1 MDAFGKLLR
10 QHRESAGLSLRQLG
24 AIIHF
29 QYSHI
34 SQVER
39 GDRRPTE
46 ALATACDRALDADG
60 ALVEAYRSERAG
72 ATDLHR
78 RTMLRAMTALAA
90 APAVAPLAGLEAL
103 RHGLGDAATPDHDE
117 WEHIADDYGHDYYRQ
132 PRPALMAHL
141 SADLTVLEHQIAAD
155 PDTRRPGL
163 LRAAARLSVI
173 VALSLVAS
181 GQIVMG
187 RRWWHTAHR
196 VADRSDDIETRVLV
210 RAWDVVNGCYD
221 GRPAS
226 AVVALSDDML
236 PLLGRQATSAACGL
250 LAGRAQALSM
260 AGRHAEAVATV
271 RQLADLAQRLPAT
284 IVRDVES
291 LWGWPTHRVH
301 HTESWVYT
309 YAGRLGD
316 AEAAQRRALDLYPAS
331 QARLR
336 AQVHLHQ
343 AARLIRGGHIPDG
356 LRCAADTLDAL
367 PAHLHNNSLHSVAAQ
382 VADAVPTVERSRPAF
397 TDLTDRIRAQAPL
410 PCP

>member
-39 GDRRPTE
+39 GNRRPTD
-46 ALATACDRALDADG
+46 ALATACDRALNADG
-60 ALVEAYRSERAG
+60 ALIEAHQTDRADSI
-72 ATDLHR
+72 DLHR

-117 WEHIADDYGHDYYRQ
+117 WEQIAADYGHGYYRQ
-132 PRPALMAHL
+132 PRSALMAQL
-141 SADLTVLEHQIAAD
+141 SADLTVLQHQIAAD
-155 PDTRRPGL
+155 AGTRRPGL

-181 GQIVMG
+181 GHVVMG
-187 RRWWHTAHR
+187 RRWWQTARR
-196 VADRSDDIETRVLV
+196 VADESGDADTQVLV
-210 RAWDVVNGCYD
+210 RAWNVVNGCYD
-221 GRPAS
+221 GRPPS
-226 AVVALSDDML
+226 TVIALSDEVV

-250 LAGRAQALSM
+250 LAGRAQALSL
-260 AGRHAEAVATV
+260 AGRHTEAVATV
-271 RQLADLAQRLPAT
+271 RQLAEFAQRLPAA
-284 IVRDVES
+284 IARDVES
-291 LWGWPTHRVH
+291 LWGWPEHRVH

-309 YAGRLGD
+309 HAGRLAD
-316 AEAAQRRALDLYPAS
+316 AEVAQDLVLGLYPAS

-336 AQVHLHQ
+336 AQVQLHQ
-343 AARLIRGGHIPDG
+343 AARLIRGGHVADG
-356 LRCAADTLDAL
+356 LRHATDTLDAL
-367 PAHLHNNSLHSVAAQ
+367 PGHLHNHSLRSVAAQ
-382 VADAVPTVERSRPAF
+382 VTDAVPTVERSRTGF
-397 TDLTDRIRAQAPL
+397 TDLAERLQA
-410 PCP
+410 

>member
-10 QHRESAGLSLRQLG
+10 QHRENAELSLRQLG

-72 ATDLHR
+72 VTDLHR

-103 RHGLGDAATPDHDE
+103 RHGLSDAATPGHDE
-117 WEHIADDYGHDYYRQ
+117 WDQIAADYGHGYYRQ

-141 SADLTVLEHQIAAD
+141 SADLTVLQHQIAAD
-155 PDTRRPGL
+155 PGARRPGL

-181 GQIVMG
+181 GQVVMG
-187 RRWWHTAHR
+187 RRWWQTAHR
-196 VADRSDDIETRVLV
+196 IADQSEDTETRVLV

-221 GRPAS
+221 GRPPS
-226 AVVALSDDML
+226 AVVALSDEVL

-250 LAGRAQALSM
+250 LAGRAQALSL

-271 RQLADLAQRLPAT
+271 RQLVDLAPRLPST
-284 IVRDVES
+284 IVSDVES
-291 LWGWPTHRVH
+291 LWGWPEHRVR

-309 YAGRLGD
+309 HAGRL
-316 AEAAQRRALDLYPAS
+316 AEAEVAQDLALGLYPAS
-331 QARLR
+331 QTRLR
-336 AQVHLHQ
+336 AQVQLHQ

-356 LRCAADTLDAL
+356 LRHAADTLDAL
-367 PAHLHNNSLHSVAAQ
+367 PAHLHNHLLRSVATQ
-382 VADAVPTVERSRPAF
+382 VAAAVPTTERSRTAF
-397 TDLTDRIRAQAPL
+397 VELADRVYT
-410 PCP
+410 

>member
-39 GDRRPTE
+39 GNRRPTD
-46 ALATACDRALDADG
+46 ALATACDQALDADG
-60 ALVEAYRSERAG
+60 ALIEAYRTGRSD

-117 WEHIADDYGHDYYRQ
+117 WEQIVADYGHGYYRQ
-132 PRPALMAHL
+132 PRPALMAQL
-141 SADLTVLEHQIAAD
+141 SADLTVLQHQIAAD
-155 PDTRRPGL
+155 DGARRPGL

-181 GQIVMG
+181 GHVIMG
-187 RRWWHTAHR
+187 RRWWQTAHR
-196 VADRSDDIETRVLV
+196 VADESGDTDTQVLV

-221 GRPAS
+221 GRSPS
-226 AVVALSDDML
+226 TVIALSDDAL

-250 LAGRAQALSM
+250 LAGRAQALSLV
-260 AGRHAEAVATV
+260 GRHAEAVTTV

-291 LWGWPTHRVH
+291 LWGWPEHRVH

-309 YAGRLGD
+309 YAGRLAD
-316 AEAAQRRALDLYPAS
+316 AEIAQDLALGLYPAS

-336 AQVHLHQ
+336 AQVQLHQ
-343 AARLIRGGHIPDG
+343 AAGLIRGGHIADG
-356 LRCAADTLDAL
+356 LRHAADTLDAL
-367 PAHLHNNSLHSVAAQ
+367 PAHLHSHSLRSVA
-382 VADAVPTVERSRPAF
+382 VRVTESVPTVERSSPAF
-397 TDLTDRIRAQAPL
+397 TDLADRIQT
-410 PCP
+410 

>member
-39 GDRRPTE
+39 GARRPTE
-46 ALATACDRALDADG
+46 VLATACDRALDADG
-60 ALVEAYRSERAG
+60 ALVEAYRRERAG
-72 ATDLHR
+72 TADLHR

-103 RHGLGDAATPDHDE
+103 RHGLGDAVTPEHDE
-117 WEHIADDYGHDYYRQ
+117 WEQIAVDYGHCYYQQ
-132 PRPALMAHL
+132 PGPAMMAHL
-141 SADLTVLEHQIAAD
+141 SADLTVLQHQIAAD
-155 PDTRRPGL
+155 AGARRPGL

-181 GQIVMG
+181 GQVVMG
-187 RRWWHTAHR
+187 RRWWQTAHR
-196 VADRSDDIETRVLV
+196 VADESGDADTQVLV

-221 GRPAS
+221 GRPPS
-226 AVVALSDDML
+226 TVIALSDEVV

-250 LAGRAQALSM
+250 LAGRAQALSL
-260 AGRHAEAVATV
+260 AGRHTEAVATV
-271 RQLADLAQRLPAT
+271 RQLADLTQRLPAAT
-284 IVRDVES
+284 ARDVES
-291 LWGWPTHRVH
+291 LWGWPEHRVH

-309 YAGRLGD
+309 HAGRLAD
-316 AEAAQRRALDLYPAS
+316 AEIAQDLALHLYPAS

-336 AQVHLHQ
+336 AQVQLHE
-343 AARLIRGGHIPDG
+343 AARLIRGGYIPDG
-356 LRCAADTLDAL
+356 LRHAAETLDAL
-367 PAHLHNNSLHSVAAQ
+367 PVHLHNNSLRSVAAQ
-382 VADAVPTVERSRPAF
+382 VADAVPAVERSRTAF
-397 TDLTDRIRAQAPL
+397 TDLADRIRA
-410 PCP
+410 

>member
-1 MDAFGKLLR
+1 MDAFGRLLR

-34 SQVER
+34 AQVER

-60 ALVEAYRSERAG
+60 ALVEAYRSERVG
-72 ATDLHR
+72 ASDLHR

-117 WEHIADDYGHDYYRQ
+117 WEQIAVDYGHGYYRQ
-132 PRPALMAHL
+132 PRPALMAQL
-141 SADLTVLEHQIAAD
+141 TADLTVLQHQIAAD
-155 PDTRRPGL
+155 PGARRPGL
-163 LRAAARLSVI
+163 LQAAARLSVV

-187 RRWWHTAHR
+187 RRWWQTARR
-196 VADRSDDIETRVLV
+196 VADQSGDSETRVLV

-221 GRPAS
+221 GRPPS
-226 AVVALSDDML
+226 AVVALSDDVL
-236 PLLGRQATSAACGL
+236 PLLRRQATSAVCGL
-250 LAGRAQALSM
+250 LAGRAQALSL
-260 AGRHAEAVATV
+260 AGRHAEAVTAV
-271 RQLADLAQRLPAT
+271 RQLVDVAQRLPAA
-284 IVRDVES
+284 VVSDVES
-291 LWGWPTHRVH
+291 LWGWPEHRIH

-309 YAGRLGD
+309 HADRLGD
-316 AEAAQRRALDLYPAS
+316 AEAAQRQARHLYPAS

-336 AQVHLHQ
+336 AQVQLHE
-343 AARLIRGGHIPDG
+343 AARLIRGGYIPDG
-356 LRCAADTLDAL
+356 LRHAADTLDAL
-367 PAHLHNNSLHSVAAQ
+367 PVDLHNNSLRSVAAQ
-382 VADAVPTVERSRPAF
+382 VADAVPTVERSRTAF
-397 TDLTDRIRAQAPL
+397 IDLADRIRA
-410 PCP
+410 